1 LPFDKTRET
10 AVQKIGYQGL
20 WLETHEKHTGGSII
34 YFYWL
39 AAPEILK
46 FTGGPHKGHWW
57 PQDFSPSFF
66 PSSVKLSHNTTIGP
80 LAYLSPQYTLPSLP
94 ACSNIGAAVTAEE
107 VHRVRQLQGNG

>member
-20 WLETHEKHTGGSII
+20 WLETHEKHTGGSRI

-39 AAPEILK
+39 VAPEILK

-57 PQDFSPSFF
+57 PQDFSP
-66 PSSVKLSHNTTIGP
+66 LRAQHNTTQPGFRAP
-80 LAYLSPQYTLPSLP
+80 NTLK
-94 ACSNIGAAVTAEE
+94 
-107 VHRVRQLQGNG
+107 